1 MVSAGEIE
9 TYSAKINLAFER
21 PVPQVQT
28 VIAELLQCIGSGC
41 IAAGASLIGHI
52 KCYGEVATGPDTSF
66 HRKDTFQTGSIGAGP
81 DTSFH
86 RKDTSHTGSIGA
98 GPYLHCSL
106 TSLRSGVSCRG
117 SAIGPCESIDLDLNV
132 LVYGLP
138 HHVIDATVK
147 SSLQALSEATRMA
160 FKVET
165 NEAHPHHP
173 H

>member
-52 KCYGEVATGPDTSF
+52 KCYGEVAT
-66 HRKDTFQTGSIGAGP
+66 GP